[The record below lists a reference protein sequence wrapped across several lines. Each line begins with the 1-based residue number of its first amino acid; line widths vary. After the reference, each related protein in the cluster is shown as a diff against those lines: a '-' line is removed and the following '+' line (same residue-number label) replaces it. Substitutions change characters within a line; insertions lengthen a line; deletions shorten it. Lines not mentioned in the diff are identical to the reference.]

1 MMLSNSDCK
10 GYNPNDT
17 FFEDLYENFI
27 IERVYA
33 MRNVNANPSKRGKLT
48 EIIIRNYKSTLT
60 PTTNTIDNLK
70 LAI

>member
-1 MMLSNSDCK
+1 
-10 GYNPNDT
+10 
-17 FFEDLYENFI
+17 
-27 IERVYA
+27 

>member
-1 MMLSNSDCK
+1 VQEVEEKTPFDI
-10 GYNPNDT
+10 
-17 FFEDLYENFI
+17 FEDLYENFI